1 FEMIRDSIKTAVA
14 RIDAKE
20 SFQATMT
27 TITGSTETARRALER
42 IKEVVSGTSCS
53 LDGPA
58 QSTQNFVSRG
68 VETEKATKYAVA
80 ARDAVAFYGDGSN
93 ETFRNVTDAIGKML
107 TVGKVHMDQLNRL
120 FDAGIPAVEL
130 YAQATGMSA
139 AEVQEA
145 LSKGE
150 ISAEQFI

>member
-1 FEMIRDSIKTAVA
+1 CDMMRDSMKTAFA
-14 RIDAKE
+14 RSDAMA
-20 SFQATMT
+20 SLQSTLT
-27 TITGSTETARRALER
+27 TITGCREKPRQGRER
-42 IKEVVSGTSCS
+42 IKEIVKGTSYS
-53 LDGPA
+53 TAVAA
-58 QSTQNFVSRG
+58 QSTQNCVTRG
-68 VETEKATKYAVA
+68 VEIGKATKYVEAWG
-80 ARDAVAFYGDGSN
+80 DAVAFYGDGSN

-139 AEVQEA
+139 AEVQQA